1 MHYNIFEYGIS
12 YIERSYAQGKKITFL
27 DGLLSYYFLFKT
39 RFFQNDLQTSV
50 SILYSFLFMT
60 YAGTYFGMGIGK
72 ILIIIVFMF
81 IGLML
86 GINRKILPLS
96 LVFLGIY
103 LGSLFSKGN
112 GRIYPILL
120 FFIICFYFSKK
131 ISNKYKNKKST
142 FLLKFF
148 L

>member
-1 MHYNIFEYGIS
+1 
-12 YIERSYAQGKKITFL
+12 
-27 DGLLSYYFLFKT
+27 
-39 RFFQNDLQTSV
+39 
-50 SILYSFLFMT
+50 
-60 YAGTYFGMGIGK
+60 
-72 ILIIIVFMF
+72 MF
-81 IGLML
+81 VGLMM

-120 FFIICFYFSKK
+120 FFIISFYVSRK
-131 ISNKYKNKKST
+131 ISNKYKNKKDN

-148 L
+148 I